1 MSGFTK
7 GGRDYL
13 DLGTWNAF
21 CAYCGRK
28 RKARELVIDDEFARG
43 LLVCREHRDLRHP
56 QEFARGIKEDMTVPK
71 VQPAIVS
78 FVTLPV
84 TFPLSVNPTSLTL
97 QAAGTN
103 LVTEGGAVPITTEGG
118 VDIVIDGSIIYIGTI
133 QAILPP
139 WIILGP
145 AGDPSVVEVVSIQWS
160 FISGG
165 AGMAIASP
173 TSIITQIT
181 ADAAAESGVLQVAIT
196 DSLGQVGTA
205 TANVHS

>member
-71 VQPAIVS
+71 VQPAIVAFTS
-78 FVTLPV
+78 LPAG
-84 TFPLSVNPTSLTL
+84 FPLSISPSSLIL
-97 QAAGTN
+97 LAAGTN
-103 LVTEGGAVPITTEGG
+103 LVTEGTSVPITTEGG
-118 VDIVIDGSIIYIGTI
+118 QDIVLDGSILYLGTVG
-133 QAILPP
+133 AVLPP
-139 WIILGP
+139 WILLGP
-145 AGDPSVVEVVSIQWS
+145 SGDPSIVEVTSILWS
-160 FISGG
+160 FQSGG
-165 AGMAIASP
+165 AGISIASP
-173 TSIITQIT
+173 TSISTQLA
-181 ADAAAESGVLQVAIT
+181 ADAAAESGVLQVEISN
-196 DSLGQVGTA
+196 SLGQTAIA